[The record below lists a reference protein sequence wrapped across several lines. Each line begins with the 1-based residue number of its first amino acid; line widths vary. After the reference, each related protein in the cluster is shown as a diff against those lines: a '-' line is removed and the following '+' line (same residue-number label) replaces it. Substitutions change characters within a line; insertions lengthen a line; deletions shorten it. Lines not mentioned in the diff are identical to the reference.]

1 MLPCEPAG
9 RLKARRAGGYRRY
22 EYRLKG
28 KANLSTRDMNSS
40 RGLWDGTGLL
50 LSVVTAAGDSSRTL
64 RSSAISFSTLARTS
78 VVGSTQS
85 IGMEL
90 HFSVGQPSRSGPL
103 P

>member
-1 MLPCEPAG
+1 
-9 RLKARRAGGYRRY
+9 
-22 EYRLKG
+22 
-28 KANLSTRDMNSS
+28 MNSS

-103 P
+103 PRVPPSTWICRPEMSLLQTKQ